1 MTEVRDMQSGTPTR
15 KKTPAATADYEQLD
29 AGAKTELLM
38 QLYKKDFGSE
48 PKFPEAVTNIKAK
61 PDLAAAKAEFLSKAL
76 HEHIAISESD
86 LTALGQ
92 QRAMAVQQLLLMGTQ
107 IDPARVFLVAN
118 GKAKNQAGTV
128 RLELSLK

>member
-1 MTEVRDMQSGTPTR
+1 LQSGAPTH
-15 KKTPAATADYEQLD
+15 KKAPAAAPDYEQLD

-38 QLYKKDFGSE
+38 QLYKKEFGGE
-48 PKFPEAVTNIKAK
+48 PKFPQAVTDIKTK

-76 HEHIAISESD
+76 HERIAISESD

-92 QRAMAVQQLLLMGTQ
+92 QRAMAVQQQLLTGTQ

-118 GKAKNQAGTV
+118 DKAKNQDGKV